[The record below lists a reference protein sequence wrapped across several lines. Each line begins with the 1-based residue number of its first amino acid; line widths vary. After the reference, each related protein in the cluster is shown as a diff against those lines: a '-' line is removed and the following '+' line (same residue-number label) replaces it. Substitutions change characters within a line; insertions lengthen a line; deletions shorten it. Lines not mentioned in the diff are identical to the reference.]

1 MELRKVTAADRQ
13 ETKKGPMRRLRASGK
28 IPAVAYGK
36 KLAPRSLS
44 VSPKDL
50 EDILASERGRNT
62 VIELDVQSDG
72 KAQGADKL
80 TVLLSSYQYHP
91 VGRQL
96 LHADFLQINLDEQV
110 HVEVPFELTGKP
122 KGVVM
127 GGTLRQV
134 FRKLPVRCLPQ
145 YIPVKITYDVTEL
158 DLDQHVHV
166 EDLKLSEGV
175 AVELP
180 PKRTVAGVIIE
191 KQRGKEED
199 EAAAA
204 APAAPAAAAA
214 DDKSKAKAAPD

>member
-36 KLAPRSLS
+36 KLTPRSLS

-50 EDILASERGRNT
+50 EDILGSERGRNT
-62 VIELDVQSDG
+62 VIELDVQGS
-72 KAQGADKL
+72 DKL

-96 LHADFLQINLDEQV
+96 LHADFLQINLDEHV
-110 HVEVPFELTGKP
+110 RVEVPFELTGKA

-134 FRKLPVRCLPQ
+134 FRKLPVRCLPKH
-145 YIPVKITYDVTEL
+145 IPVKITADVTEL
-158 DLDQHVHV
+158 DIEQHVHV
-166 EDLKLSEGV
+166 EDLVLPEGV
-175 AVELP
+175 TVELA
-180 PKRTVAGVIIE
+180 PKRTVAGVVTE
-191 KQRGKEED
+191 KHRGKEED
-199 EAAAA
+199 EAAPGATVAA
-204 APAAPAAAAA
+204 APAA
-214 DDKSKAKAAPD
+214 DDKGKAKQAAEKK

>member
-13 ETKKGPMRRLRASGK
+13 ETKKGAMRRLRASGK

-50 EDILASERGRNT
+50 EDILGSERGRNT
-62 VIELDVQSDG
+62 VIELDV
-72 KAQGADKL
+72 QGADKL

-96 LHADFLQINLDEQV
+96 LHADFLQINLDEPV
-110 HVEVPFELTGKP
+110 RVEVPLELTGKA
-122 KGVVM
+122 KGIVM

-145 YIPVKITYDVTEL
+145 QIPVKITHDVT
-158 DLDQHVHV
+158 DLEIEQHVHV
-166 EDLKLSEGV
+166 SDLKLPEGV
-175 AVELP
+175 SIELE
-180 PKRTVAGVIIE
+180 PKRTVAGVITE
-191 KQRGKEED
+191 KHRKDEE
-199 EAAAA
+199 EA
-204 APAAPAAAAA
+204 AAPAAAAA
-214 DDKSKAKAAPD
+214 DDKDKDKAKPAAEKK